1 MPRKNICKISTP
13 LISTPFFASRF
24 ILETDEYTMKTPY
37 TLEENR
43 LCLIAKGKV
52 NFNLSSTVFDLNT
65 GDIIFCFKG
74 EEFFATETQNCE
86 YMYID
91 FDGIRSS
98 ELFKRFGR
106 INSNRVFPGFDGLIP
121 FWHESLSRASSENID
136 LSAESILL
144 YTFSRLSVNKPIG
157 NPIVNKIME
166 ISEEYFKQS
175 DFSINTI
182 ADELGYNAKYLSHIF
197 KEKTGVT
204 YSEYLRD
211 LRIKYAVSLFNHGLE
226 SVKNV
231 AALSGFSDPLYFSTV
246 FKKCVGVTP
255 KEYKKG
261 RKS

>member
-13 LISTPFFASRF
+13 LISNPFFTSRF
-24 ILETDEYTMKTPY
+24 IFETDEDTMKNPY
-37 TLEENR
+37 TLPENR

-52 NFNLSSTVFDLNT
+52 KLNISSEEFDLHI
-65 GDIIFCFKG
+65 GDIIFAFKG
-74 EEFFATETQNCE
+74 EVFFATEVENCE

-91 FDGIRSS
+91 FDGIRST
-98 ELFKRFGR
+98 ELFKRFG
-106 INSNRVFPGFDGLIP
+106 INIPNRVFSGFDGLIP
-121 FWHESLSRASSENID
+121 LWHESLSRASCENID

-144 YTFSRLSVNKPIG
+144 YTFSRLSVSKPAES
-157 NPIVNKIME
+157 PIVNKIIE
-166 ISEEYFKQS
+166 ISEENFKQI
-175 DFSINTI
+175 DFSINAV

-197 KEKTGVT
+197 KEKTEVT

-246 FKKCVGVTP
+246 FKKCVGVSP
-255 KEYKKG
+255 KDYKKG